1 MGFASSIPASD
12 DAGGNHAGTAFVAL
26 PGCAERVDAYAREQ
40 GMTRGMVFHAAFS
53 HVLACLCMASP
64 GGSAKPEGA
73 DPGAVMY
80 KTGLHG
86 RYEDG
91 FEKALGCFADFT
103 IVVNE
108 HAGSLQ
114 ESCGSIKQVML
125 GTIERSVYPY
135 KLLKDAH
142 PDITH
147 LMFFEYVPL
156 ADTHEAGRVK
166 RVRRHGCE
174 LTVEH
179 VPARDDSQVMGSL
192 IAAVYDTEDGFVFT
206 AEHSSKYSGEMIERL
221 AVDFFD
227 ALLELIG

>member
-1 MGFASSIPASD
+1 
-12 DAGGNHAGTAFVAL
+12 
-26 PGCAERVDAYAREQ
+26 
-40 GMTRGMVFHAAFS
+40 MVFHAAFS
-53 HVLACLCMASP
+53 HVLARFCAVSQ
-64 GGSAKPEGA
+64 GEDAKLDGA
-73 DPGAVMY
+73 KPGAVMY

-103 IVVNE
+103 VVVNE

-135 KLLKDAH
+135 KLLKDEY

-156 ADTHEAGRVK
+156 ADGHRAGKVK
-166 RVRRHGCE
+166 CVRLRGRDLLVDHA
-174 LTVEH
+174 
-179 VPARDDSQVMGSL
+179 PARDDSQVMGSL
-192 IAAVYDTEDGFVFT
+192 IAAVYDIEGGFVFT

>member
-1 MGFASSIPASD
+1 
-12 DAGGNHAGTAFVAL
+12 
-26 PGCAERVDAYAREQ
+26 
-40 GMTRGMVFHAAFS
+40 
-53 HVLACLCMASP
+53 
-64 GGSAKPEGA
+64 
-73 DPGAVMY
+73 
-80 KTGLHG
+80 
-86 RYEDG
+86 
-91 FEKALGCFADFT
+91 
-103 IVVNE
+103 
-108 HAGSLQ
+108 
-114 ESCGSIKQVML
+114 
-125 GTIERSVYPY
+125 
-135 KLLKDAH
+135 
-142 PDITH
+142 
-147 LMFFEYVPL
+147 MFFEYVPL